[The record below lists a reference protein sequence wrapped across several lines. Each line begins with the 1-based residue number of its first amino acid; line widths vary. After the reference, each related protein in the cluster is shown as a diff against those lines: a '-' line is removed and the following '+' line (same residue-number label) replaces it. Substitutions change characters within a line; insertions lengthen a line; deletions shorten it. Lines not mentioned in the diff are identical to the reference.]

1 MYYTISRP
9 LPHYAGRGTSWAESC
24 IIYIISLNIYIYIYS
39 GIYIWGEWV
48 AAAAADAAT
57 VTSLSATSE
66 SSSRRHACFC
76 ATHALLTSTT
86 WGCAGTGLNSDG
98 STSSSTWCGPRSG
111 PVPGRPN
118 QGRARR
124 RSRGGRLRAPGAGAG
139 TGLPRRTMPGLL
151 GRLL

>member
-1 MYYTISRP
+1 
-9 LPHYAGRGTSWAESC
+9 
-24 IIYIISLNIYIYIYS
+24 
-39 GIYIWGEWV
+39 V

-76 ATHALLTSTT
+76 ATHALLTSPT

-118 QGRARR
+118 QGRAHR
-124 RSRGGRLRAPGAGAG
+124 RSGGGRPGRAPACRGGPCLACWADYYNPLFLHQGSFIRGAEEGAGS
-139 TGLPRRTMPGLL
+139 TSNNDE
-151 GRLL
+151 